1 MKILY
6 TIGIVVCFSLASYA
20 IKSIYIIG
28 NAFMEGNVYDK
39 DITFFI
45 IKLLLY
51 IAGVIYLA
59 ITTIKL
65 FREIKGPIKADK
77 T

>member
-6 TIGIVVCFSLASYA
+6 SIGIVTGFVLAIYA

-28 NAFMEGNVYDK
+28 NAFIEGNVYDN

-51 IAGVIYLA
+51 IAGVIYIA
-59 ITTIKL
+59 NTIIKL
-65 FREIKGPIKADK
+65 FRAIKSPKKA
-77 T
+77 